1 MNEKEYKLFEKERL
15 TGMPIRDIATKYNH
29 GHSFYQRNGY
39 VERFKQEYPNFI
51 ETRGRGYQK
60 GMSKPETQPNI
71 NENEYKAF
79 EAQKLA
85 GKSMDDILYNS
96 PHGKQ
101 YYYLN
106 GYVARFNR
114 EHPEYKLNKYS
125 RTHALTENQIYNEY
139 IEYHRHGMTI
149 DRIAKQLNISIAR
162 IKQVITNKENKSLW
176 QYADQTLANQ
186 VQQAKHSDKFK
197 IIDEFRRALIADYG
211 TTLMDVPNNEPR
223 LLSLQLANR
232 MLDK

>member
-1 MNEKEYKLFEKERL
+1 MNEKEYTLFEKERL

-39 VERFKQEYPNFI
+39 VERFKQEHPNFI

-60 GMSKPETQPNI
+60 GMSKPATQPNI
-71 NENEYKAF
+71 NEDEYKTF

-96 PHGKQ
+96 PHEKH

-114 EHPEYKLNKYS
+114 EHPDYNYNATQKQ
-125 RTHALTENQIYNEY
+125 LTILETYDAY
-139 IEYHRHGMTI
+139 IEYHRKGMTI
-149 DRIAKQLNISIAR
+149 ERISEQLNISVTQ
-162 IKQVITNKENKSLW
+162 IKRAISIQENRQLIK
-176 QYADQTLANQ
+176 YADHSLADQ
-186 VQQAKHSDKFK
+186 VEQATTRKQKLDLIRRFRDK
-197 IIDEFRRALIADYG
+197 LIAGYG
-211 TTLMDVPNNEPR
+211 RSLMDVPNDEPR
-223 LLSLQLANR
+223 LLALQLANQT
-232 MLDK
+232 LK